1 MVTQMAIV
9 SLLSE
14 RGSECRFHY
23 LISFICSFIGSVNPF
38 DHKLPEGKDLF
49 SSPLNLSYAEHDGTT
64 RPSVS
69 NVAECLPITS
79 YRANWEWNGYLC

>member
-1 MVTQMAIV
+1 MPALQELMVVTQMAIV

-64 RPSVS
+64 DRPSTAS
-69 NVAECLPITS
+69 Q
-79 YRANWEWNGYLC
+79 